1 MRKRSI
7 FLFLISLGVGLF
19 HTPKSAKKVLPKV
32 DPRFFVGTWRFKDRR
47 GREHTIVIDP
57 DLKLT
62 IDEQDLSAK
71 VSAISRYEL
80 SYIDKFG
87 YKLEIRGNEARP
99 VKFYDESE
107 NDTYDLMTI
116 SN

>member
-7 FLFLISLGVGLF
+7 FLFLISLGFGLF
-19 HTPKSAKKVLPKV
+19 HTPKASKKELPAV
-32 DPRFFVGTWRFKDRR
+32 DPRFFVGSWFFKDRR
-47 GREHTIVIDP
+47 NREHEIVIDP

-62 IDEQDLSAK
+62 IDGQDMSAK
-71 VSAISRYEL
+71 VSSMTKYEL

-107 NDTYDLMTI
+107 NFTYDLT
-116 SN
+116 NG